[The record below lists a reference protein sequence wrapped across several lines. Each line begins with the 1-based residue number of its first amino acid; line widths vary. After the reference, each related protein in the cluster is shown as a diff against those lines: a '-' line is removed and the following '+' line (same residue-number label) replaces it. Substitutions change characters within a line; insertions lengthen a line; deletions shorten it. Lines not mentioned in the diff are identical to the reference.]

1 MWANLSSTV
10 AKLQD
15 GLNLEEQ
22 LVRLLQGHS
31 IVVPSKSRHPIYIRV
46 PTLHTG
52 IKLCII

>member
-22 LVRLLQGHS
+22 LVRSPALDLAGLLFT
-31 IVVPSKSRHPIYIRV
+31 PFN
-46 PTLHTG
+46 
-52 IKLCII
+52 

>member
-22 LVRLLQGHS
+22 LVRLCAPGMLL
-31 IVVPSKSRHPIYIRV
+31 PSFA
-46 PTLHTG
+46 
-52 IKLCII
+52 